1 MRKADARV
9 AGCTFYYGA
18 ARLENAAFFRI
29 EDAVEGCTV
38 FDGAAGVLEFGFA
51 EDLTAGFF

>member
-1 MRKADARV
+1 MRKADAGV
-9 AGCTFYYGA
+9 AGRTFYYGA
-18 ARLENAAFFRI
+18 ARFENATFFGI
-29 EDAVEGCTV
+29 EDAVEGCAV